1 MYLYYELFASP
12 SGDVEEDVYEFVM
25 SSDGKSKFINFKDQ
39 SEKVH
44 HTIICQVYKA
54 IPIAALAYE
63 PQTYITTIIGLNGKK
78 FVVQMESAKT
88 QGLLPRL
95 EIKQIIELRDKL
107 STGRLNYVPPPPKPE
122 TKATE
127 IKFNEENFF
136 HKAPLS
142 QGELSGEALWTALG
156 AMLNISNSTL
166 RNSTSLELKKL
177 YRSRAMELHPDRNG
191 GNASGMSE
199 LNYLWRL
206 YNAS

>member
-1 MYLYYELFASP
+1 MYLYYELFAST

-78 FVVQMESAKT
+78 FIVQMESAKT

-95 EIKQIIELRDKL
+95 EIKQIVELRDKL
-107 STGRLNYVPPPPKPE
+107 STGRLNYIPPPPKPE
-122 TKATE
+122 AKATE
-127 IKFNEENFF
+127 IKFNEEDFF
-136 HKAPLS
+136 HKPAAAP
-142 QGELSGEALWTALG
+142 GELSGEALFKALSELLLITVSQLK
-156 AMLNISNSTL
+156 AYAPHD
-166 RNSTSLELKKL
+166 LKKL
-177 YRSRAMELHPDRNG
+177 YRLRAMALHPDRNNG
-191 GNASGMSE
+191 VSEGMSE